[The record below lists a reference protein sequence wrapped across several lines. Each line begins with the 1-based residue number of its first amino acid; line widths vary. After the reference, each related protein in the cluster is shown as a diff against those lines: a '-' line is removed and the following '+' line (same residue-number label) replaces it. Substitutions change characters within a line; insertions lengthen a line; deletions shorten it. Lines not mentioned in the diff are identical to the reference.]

1 MLCRALG
8 IVLDLHLLD
17 ASSTPPAA
25 VATMSPEVASSP
37 PGVPVTPAENHWRGA
52 LCAVTGTW
60 STLVRPAAMSEFK
73 AAAARNITGP
83 W

>member
-37 PGVPVTPAENHWRGA
+37 PGVPVPLMR
-52 LCAVTGTW
+52 
-60 STLVRPAAMSEFK
+60 
-73 AAAARNITGP
+73 ITGAEHSVP
-83 W
+83 

>member
-25 VATMSPEVASSP
+25 VATTMSPEVASSP
-37 PGVPVTPAENHWRGA
+37 PGIPVTPAENHW
-52 LCAVTGTW
+52 
-60 STLVRPAAMSEFK
+60 
-73 AAAARNITGP
+73 
-83 W
+83 